1 MEHSMQYSKPK
12 IFADDTNIF
21 LFDKDL
27 NTLYKKTNNELS
39 NLQNWLLANKLTLSI
54 GHNKDTKYTLFS
66 YHNIKNSYILPN
78 LLIMNENVPI
88 AKSVKYLGVIVDE
101 KLNFCEHIN
110 AIQSKINS
118 YVGLF
123 YKIRYKLTTELL
135 RQLYF
140 SFIYS
145 HIYYC
150 AEIYGNGASQK
161 CIEKLQLIQNKS
173 LRALQFKNK
182 YFPINKLHSNFN
194 ILKVQDLILF
204 KQMSLLHSIKY
215 TPASLPNPTLE
226 LLPITDHQYP
236 TRNKSH
242 FEICP
247 THSKFGKKML
257 KSKCSKFWYSL
268 PSIITESMG
277 KNYFKN
283 KFYNHFLKSYST
295 NNLNFPNA

>member
-1 MEHSMQYSKPK
+1 
-12 IFADDTNIF
+12 
-21 LFDKDL
+21 
-27 NTLYKKTNNELS
+27 
-39 NLQNWLLANKLTLSI
+39 
-54 GHNKDTKYTLFS
+54 
-66 YHNIKNSYILPN
+66 
-78 LLIMNENVPI
+78 MNENIPI
-88 AKSVKYLGVIVDE
+88 TKSVKYLGVIVDE

-150 AEIYGNGASQK
+150 AEIYGNGESQK

-173 LRALQFKNK
+173 LCALQFKNK

-215 TPASLPNPTLE
+215 TPATLHNPTLE
-226 LLPITDHQYP
+226 
-236 TRNKSH
+236 
-242 FEICP
+242 
-247 THSKFGKKML
+247 
-257 KSKCSKFWYSL
+257 
-268 PSIITESMG
+268 
-277 KNYFKN
+277 
-283 KFYNHFLKSYST
+283 
-295 NNLNFPNA
+295 